1 MEFRGNRDNACMCVQ
16 ACTLSEEKG
25 VRSSFFILG
34 RHYVVSKTKKPKN
47 SCLST
52 LFRNS
57 IVNTI
62 KISQMFKVVPAFRQ
76 LHVIKLKS
84 FI

>member
-1 MEFRGNRDNACMCVQ
+1 MEFRGNRDNAYMCVH
-16 ACTLSEEKG
+16 ACTLSDEKG
-25 VRSSFFILG
+25 AKSSFFILG
-34 RHYVVSKTKKPKN
+34 RHYVVSKIKKSKN

-76 LHVIKLKS
+76 LYVIKLKS